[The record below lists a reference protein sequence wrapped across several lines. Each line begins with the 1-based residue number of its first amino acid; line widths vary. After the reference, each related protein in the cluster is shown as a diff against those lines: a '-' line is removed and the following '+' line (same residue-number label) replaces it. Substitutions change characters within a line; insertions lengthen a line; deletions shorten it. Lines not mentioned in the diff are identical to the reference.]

1 MDDILDFD
9 EAAIYVSQKTGN
21 KFTPEKIY
29 RLASEWEIQP
39 SIKLIGLHHAGFYDH
54 RGRAFSTALT
64 EIEGAYRLKKSQT
77 NAALLSVFF
86 RKKMDELIHF
96 PPIIVHSN
104 HDLDLFFKITKWKV
118 GLDMAVRRMVFNTS
132 TLDKILTDASYI
144 GFSECDLDSYMGATA
159 ATPAEPI
166 TTPNDTASLAT
177 VGALLAM
184 LKKYHHRKTQENWI
198 DEILEM
204 KKAEFPHARALSES
218 QMKKTFADA
227 NKALK
232 NLKEQ

>member
-21 KFTPEKIY
+21 KFTSEKIY

-77 NAALLSVFF
+77 NAELLSVFF

-144 GFSECDLDSYMGATA
+144 GFSECDLDSYMGTTA

-166 TTPNDTASLAT
+166 TTLQAIGIMAE
-177 VGALLAM
+177 LLA
-184 LKKYHHRKTQENWI
+184 LEDGCYKYRKGESNVNAKAISVAVSNRAKARFGDDVRGFDSFNKKI
-198 DEILEM
+198 
-204 KKAEFPHARALSES
+204 SEGL
-218 QMKKTFADA
+218 
-227 NKALK
+227 KALEK
-232 NLKEQ
+232 L